1 MPPDR
6 ERHIR
11 NVSGILNNGAK
22 YFASCFSERGI
33 DVTSPEDK
41 YRISPLGTRLYYS
54 SQEEL
59 QELYRRHFK
68 VIELSLSEFEGP
80 PGLKHL
86 MNLFFMSKP

>member
-1 MPPDR
+1 MDISVLSTLDEKFDFALEWSVLHHIMPPDR

-59 QELYRRHFK
+59 QG
-68 VIELSLSEFEGP
+68 I
-80 PGLKHL
+80 
-86 MNLFFMSKP
+86 